1 MTTPLAAV
9 DTGGA
14 VTDGLRDI
22 ATFVPKLLGFL
33 VILLVGYFVA
43 KIVSTLVDK
52 ALERAGFDRMVE
64 RGGIKTVLER
74 SSFDASDIVAK
85 LVFFAVFIPVLS
97 AAIGVL
103 GIAALTAP
111 LASFIALIPKIVVAI
126 VLVVIGAALA
136 GFVKN
141 LVGNALGSLSYASA
155 LGTAVGALVMVLFA
169 KAALDEVGIA
179 ENVTSA
185 LLYTTLATIAGVT
198 IVGVG
203 GGLIAPMSR
212 RWDGMLDKASS
223 EAQNVK
229 QARTTSP
236 TVTSEPYPAD
246 PTRRSQHDAPTSAY
260 DVRGLR

>member
-1 MTTPLAAV
+1 MTAHLAAV

-33 VILLVGYFVA
+33 VILLVGYFLA

-64 RGGIKTVLER
+64 RGGIKTALER
-74 SSFDASDIVAK
+74 TSFDASDIVAK
-85 LVFFAVFIPVLS
+85 LVFFAIFIPVLS

-111 LASFIALIPKIVVAI
+111 LAAFIALIPKIVVAI
-126 VLVVIGAALA
+126 LLVVIGAAVA
-136 GFVKN
+136 GFVKS
-141 LVGNALGSLSYASA
+141 LVTGSLSSLSYASA
-155 LGTAVGALVMVLFA
+155 LGTAVGALIMVLFA

-179 ENVTSA
+179 ETVTTA

-203 GGLIAPMSR
+203 GGLVAPMSK
-212 RWDGMLDKASS
+212 RWDGMLDKASR

-229 QARTTSP
+229 QARTTSD
-236 TVTSEPYPAD
+236 PYPAD
-246 PTRRSQHDAPTSAY
+246 PTRRSQYDAPTSAY
-260 DVRGLR
+260 DVHGLR